1 MEEDES
7 AFLGVLTPM
16 GERAPRR
23 PSRYFTAQGG
33 LHDGSVAHGGPMLDD
48 WGSHAVAGMIRLQ
61 ARARVAGA
69 STRGHSVLSDE
80 RVVVQVASRAPPA
93 HGGVWI

>member
-1 MEEDES
+1 
-7 AFLGVLTPM
+7 
-16 GERAPRR
+16 
-23 PSRYFTAQGG
+23 
-33 LHDGSVAHGGPMLDD
+33 MLDD

-93 HGGVWI
+93 HGGVWIKMDLGIRTTRVSAHWALSRAMGV

>member
-1 MEEDES
+1 
-7 AFLGVLTPM
+7 
-16 GERAPRR
+16 
-23 PSRYFTAQGG
+23 
-33 LHDGSVAHGGPMLDD
+33 MLDD

-61 ARARVAGA
+61 ARVAGA

>member
-1 MEEDES
+1 
-7 AFLGVLTPM
+7 
-16 GERAPRR
+16 
-23 PSRYFTAQGG
+23 
-33 LHDGSVAHGGPMLDD
+33 MLDD

-93 HGGVWI
+93 HGSVWI

>member
-1 MEEDES
+1 MMGASHTEDACS
-7 AFLGVLTPM
+7 RLGVTC
-16 GERAPRR
+16 G
-23 PSRYFTAQGG
+23 SR
-33 LHDGSVAHGGPMLDD
+33 HG
-48 WGSHAVAGMIRLQ
+48 HCGMIRLQ

-93 HGGVWI
+93 HGGIWI